1 MIPQSTPA
9 TPGTSL
15 LKAPHQPMLWACLAY
30 ACGILVGIHEWRHM
44 LWWIVAGA
52 AFIASAGYFIRR
64 RAGLGWALA
73 LGAFFLAG
81 AFHEVEEIQGESG
94 QVVPVHSL
102 IRLGIY
108 TPRSRDTSPQPKLTA
123 SNPLMRVFQYGERIH
138 CVARLR
144 RPRNFRNP
152 GTFDYEGYLAE
163 RGIAALGWAS
173 VEDLEL
179 LPGFAGSH
187 IVRWRSRVHRSVIAK
202 VHELWP
208 AREAALIDAM
218 TVGEDAFIDR
228 DTRTDFQRSGT
239 YHVLVVSG
247 MNVSILAFVVF
258 WTLRRLRVSDVPVTL
273 ATIGMCVVYALITEV
288 GAPVWRATLMCAV
301 YLLTRLLY
309 RERAMVNAIGTAAL
323 ALLMYDPRQ
332 ILTPS
337 FQMTFLCVLIVG
349 AIAVPILERTSL
361 RYSQALKNWDSS
373 SYAAQLPP
381 KVAQFRVELQM
392 IAGRVAAFVG
402 EAWSRRIVCT
412 AISAL
417 FAIWELVFLS
427 AVMQMG
433 LALPMGYY
441 FHRATTLGLP
451 ANLLVVPLTQLLMP
465 AAIAALALGAVWV
478 WLAKIPVLLTT
489 LALHGIM
496 GTVRGL
502 GDMQMA
508 DLRVAVPSVVVM
520 LLAGAALGLAMWG
533 ARRHSAI
540 TCIGLGAI
548 LGASVVLAV
557 MALSPKFRP
566 GVLELTSIDV
576 GEGDSSLL
584 ISPQGKTLLI
594 DAGGPIGAT
603 VSQFDFGEDVVSPY
617 LWSRGISRLHA
628 VAVTHA
634 HSDHIGG
641 ISAVLRNFRPKE
653 LWVGLEPPSAM
664 LDNVLA
670 TAQSL
675 GIKVVRRWEGE
686 EFDFGG
692 AHAQVLY
699 PARDAVIADRARNND
714 SMVLRA
720 SYGDTSL
727 LLEGDAEKTV
737 ERYVTAR
744 HQPTATVLKV
754 GHHGSTNATTAE
766 LVSSARPAFAVI
778 SVGAG
783 NSFGLPR
790 TETLSRL
797 GAAGARV
804 YRTDRDG
811 ATTFYLDGQSVTV
824 SVRALQ

>member
-1 MIPQSTPA
+1 M
-9 TPGTSL
+9 
-15 LKAPHQPMLWACLAY
+15 AP
-30 ACGILVGIHEWRHM
+30 
-44 LWWIVAGA
+44 
-52 AFIASAGYFIRR
+52 
-64 RAGLGWALA
+64 
-73 LGAFFLAG
+73 
-81 AFHEVEEIQGESG
+81 
-94 QVVPVHSL
+94 
-102 IRLGIY
+102 
-108 TPRSRDTSPQPKLTA
+108 SP
-123 SNPLMRVFQYGERIH
+123 
-138 CVARLR
+138 RLR
-144 RPRNFRNP
+144 P
-152 GTFDYEGYLAE
+152 GL
-163 RGIAALGWAS
+163 
-173 VEDLEL
+173 
-179 LPGFAGSH
+179 
-187 IVRWRSRVHRSVIAK
+187 
-202 VHELWP
+202 
-208 AREAALIDAM
+208 
-218 TVGEDAFIDR
+218 
-228 DTRTDFQRSGT
+228 
-239 YHVLVVSG
+239 
-247 MNVSILAFVVF
+247 
-258 WTLRRLRVSDVPVTL
+258 
-273 ATIGMCVVYALITEV
+273 
-288 GAPVWRATLMCAV
+288 
-301 YLLTRLLY
+301 
-309 RERAMVNAIGTAAL
+309 
-323 ALLMYDPRQ
+323 
-332 ILTPS
+332 
-337 FQMTFLCVLIVG
+337 
-349 AIAVPILERTSL
+349 
-361 RYSQALKNWDSS
+361 
-373 SYAAQLPP
+373 
-381 KVAQFRVELQM
+381 
-392 IAGRVAAFVG
+392 
-402 EAWSRRIVCT
+402 
-412 AISAL
+412 
-417 FAIWELVFLS
+417 
-427 AVMQMG
+427 
-433 LALPMGYY
+433 
-441 FHRATTLGLP
+441 
-451 ANLLVVPLTQLLMP
+451 
-465 AAIAALALGAVWV
+465 
-478 WLAKIPVLLTT
+478 
-489 LALHGIM
+489 
-496 GTVRGL
+496 
-502 GDMQMA
+502 
-508 DLRVAVPSVVVM
+508 
-520 LLAGAALGLAMWG
+520 
-533 ARRHSAI
+533 
-540 TCIGLGAI
+540 
-548 LGASVVLAV
+548 
-557 MALSPKFRP
+557 
-566 GVLELTSIDV
+566 LELTSIDV